1 MTRSKGTHA
10 CWTQNTFAP
19 VFTDF
24 IIRFCSVFDI
34 VSCIFF
40 CSLLACYCSYF
51 VIFISNDW

>member
-1 MTRSKGTHA
+1 MIRSKGTHA
-10 CWTQNTFAP
+10 CWTQNTFVP

-40 CSLLACYCSYF
+40 ALC
-51 VIFISNDW
+51 